1 MPEIE
6 KKEDL
11 GDGTVTLS
19 RKVSRLGFIRKRE
32 DSGDLKFGRKKIK
45 T

>member
-19 RKVSRLGFIRKRE
+19 RNVSRLGFIRKRE